1 MMVEPSGKSRIAII
15 VMMIVSVI
23 VVDQAS
29 KYAAIVLIASRAV
42 EIQVTSFFSF
52 VLSFNSGVSFGLLTD
67 TLGNQQIV
75 LALVLLAVTLGIAA
89 FAFRRNSFFP
99 PHGAALI
106 VGGSLGNIID
116 RLRQGAV
123 TDFILLHYQSWA
135 WPVFN
140 LADSAIFL
148 GCVLIIFSRSEAVKA
163 PGSSGSA

>member
-1 MMVEPSGKSRIAII
+1 
-15 VMMIVSVI
+15 MMIVSVI

-52 VLSFNSGVSFGLLTD
+52 VLSFNTGVSFGLLTD
-67 TLGNQQIV
+67 VLGNQQIV
-75 LALVLLAVTLGIAA
+75 LASVLLAVTLGIGV

-99 PHGAALI
+99 FQGAALI

-116 RLRQGAV
+116 RFRQGAV
-123 TDFILLHYQSWA
+123 TDFILLYYESWA

-140 LADSAIFL
+140 LADSAIFF
-148 GCVLIIFSRSEAVKA
+148 GCVLIIFHRSDKVKA
-163 PGSSGSA
+163 D